1 MSKGL
6 IRLAMDHLLSECVD
20 GLEFG
25 LVLLDEQLTG
35 VILWAVGVIL

>member
-1 MSKGL
+1 MH
-6 IRLAMDHLLSECVD
+6 HLLSECYD
-20 GLEFG
+20 GPELG